1 MINNGVFRRIA
12 AAAMISFA
20 CATSYAQDAADG
32 MSDEIATAREL
43 IFTGDPVDLTSAL
56 ETFRSLAERDP
67 ENIDVLYFRGT
78 AALNLSVFQPDLL
91 EQPLT
96 EDEQAA
102 LREEAI
108 ESFRKVLE
116 IRPDLAGARL
126 ELARALFFRGKCNLP
141 PEDLI
146 EHIFGDDC
154 DEAAHHYR
162 RALATDSLP
171 DFLAE
176 VTNWQLNIIRA
187 RKRITARLQVTAAPD
202 TNINAGPS
210 TTTYISPTP
219 LLGLRDFDIGDDR
232 RATSGIGFRISGSA
246 DYRHPL
252 ERSLFPNSVTRI
264 RVGTTLARSDYKGSR
279 FDSTSLYLRAGPE
292 VLFERARASLLAL
305 GDYGWSSGSRDGYG
319 LGLELNGDVRLT
331 DRLFWGGGVE
341 AVNRRYRDRAFLNGP
356 RYYFNTNLAYTLT
369 PAILI
374 GGRLGL
380 NRNRPEGNIYKS
392 QTRSIGAFADFDLP
406 PVLGISGFRTGISY
420 DRSLTYYETLL
431 SPFFGLEPRRDRSKI
446 ARLSISNVNFTVYDF
461 APTLTL
467 VYETRKSNTLGYD
480 YNRTRVEFA
489 FGRVF

>member
-1 MINNGVFRRIA
+1 MINNGVFRRIV
-12 AAAMISFA
+12 AAAMISLA

-32 MSDEIATAREL
+32 MFDEIAAAREL
-43 IFTGDPVDLTSAL
+43 IFTGDPADLTSAL

-78 AALNLSVFQPDLL
+78 AALNLSVFDPALL

-116 IRPDLAGARL
+116 LRPNLAGARL

-141 PEDLI
+141 PEDLL
-146 EHIFGDDC
+146 EHILGDDC

-187 RKRITARLQVTAAPD
+187 RKRMTARLQVTAAPD
-202 TNINAGPS
+202 TNINAATSATRFIPAIPIAP
-210 TTTYISPTP
+210 Y
-219 LLGLRDFDIGDDR
+219 FDINEQD
-232 RATSGIGFRISGSA
+232 RATSGIGLRISGSA

-252 ERSLFPNSVTRI
+252 ERSLFPNSATRI
-264 RVGTTLARSDYKGSR
+264 RIGTTLARSEYEGNR
-279 FDSTSLYLRAGPE
+279 FDTTSLYLRAGPE
-292 VLFERARASLLAL
+292 VLFQRARASLLAL
-305 GDYGWSSGSRDGYG
+305 GDYGWASGSRVGYG
-319 LGLELNGDVRLT
+319 LGLELDGDVRLT
-331 DRLFWGGGVE
+331 DRLFWGGSVE
-341 AVNRRYRDRAFLNGP
+341 AINRKYRNDSGRDGP

-369 PAILI
+369 PAILV

-380 NRNRPEGNIYKS
+380 DRIRTESLTGKH
-392 QTRSIGAFADFDLP
+392 QRKSIGVFADFDLP
-406 PVLGISGFRTGISY
+406 PIFGVSGFRTGVAY
-420 DRSLTYYETLL
+420 DRSLTNYERPGYFIL
-431 SPFFGLEPRRDRSKI
+431 SPNARKDRTKA

-461 APTLTL
+461 APTVTL
-467 VYETRKSNTLGYD
+467 VYETNESNIPTIGYD
-480 YNRTRVEFA
+480 RTRVEFA

>member
-1 MINNGVFRRIA
+1 MVNNGVFRRII

-32 MSDEIATAREL
+32 MFDEIAAAREL
-43 IFTGDPVDLTSAL
+43 IFTGDPADLTSAL
-56 ETFRSLAERDP
+56 ETFRALAERDP
-67 ENIDVLYFRGT
+67 ENVDVLYFRGT
-78 AALNLSVFQPDLL
+78 AALNLSVFDPALL
-91 EQPLT
+91 EQPLA

-116 IRPDLAGARL
+116 LRPNLAGARL

-141 PEDLI
+141 PEDLL
-146 EHIFGDDC
+146 EHILGDDC

-187 RKRITARLQVTAAPD
+187 RKRMTARLQVTAAPD
-202 TNINAGPS
+202 TNINA
-210 TTTYISPTP
+210 
-219 LLGLRDFDIGDDR
+219 
-232 RATSGIGFRISGSA
+232 ATSATYFISVPFGPNVPFALNEESRAVSGVGLRISGSA

-252 ERSLFPNSVTRI
+252 EGSLFPNSATRI
-264 RVGTTLARSDYKGSR
+264 RIGTTLARSDYKGSR
-279 FDSTSLYLRAGPE
+279 FDTTSLYLRAGPE

-305 GDYGWSSGSRDGYG
+305 GDYGWASGSRVGYG
-319 LGLELNGDVRLT
+319 LGLELNGDIRLT

-341 AVNRRYRDRAFLNGP
+341 AVNRRYRNNPGRNGP
-356 RYYFNTNLAYTLT
+356 RYYFRTNLAYTLT
-369 PAILI
+369 PAILV

-380 NRNRPEGNIYKS
+380 DRSRPESLSGKNQRK
-392 QTRSIGAFADFDLP
+392 SIGVFADFDLP
-406 PVLGISGFRTGISY
+406 PILGVSGFRTGVSY
-420 DRSLTYYETLL
+420 DRSLTNYER
-431 SPFFGLEPRRDRSKI
+431 PEGFFSLNPRRDRSKS
-446 ARLSISNVNFTVYDF
+446 ARLSISNINFTIYDF
-461 APTLTL
+461 APTVTL
-467 VYETRKSNTLGYD
+467 VYETTKSNLPTAE